1 MVGILKGVL
10 IKTPVVPGTST
21 TVVGLTVDS
30 TRLADAP
37 PKKMGA
43 ICCSPKYN
51 GSHTLVRIVPVQYSI
66 SVR

>member
-37 PKKMGA
+37 QKKWA
-43 ICCSPKYN
+43 LFAAVQNI
-51 GSHTLVRIVPVQYSI
+51 TVRIH
-66 SVR
+66 